1 MPRTSAHPSHL
12 SAVAIAACVFSAVA
26 ADAQDAGNGRVL
38 MQDRQILVADS
49 AKIAAGARQQA
60 EKLWQRF

>member
-1 MPRTSAHPSHL
+1 MGRAVRTT
-12 SAVAIAACVFSAVA
+12 VV
-26 ADAQDAGNGRVL
+26 NGRVL

-49 AKIAAGARQQA
+49 AKIAAQARQQA